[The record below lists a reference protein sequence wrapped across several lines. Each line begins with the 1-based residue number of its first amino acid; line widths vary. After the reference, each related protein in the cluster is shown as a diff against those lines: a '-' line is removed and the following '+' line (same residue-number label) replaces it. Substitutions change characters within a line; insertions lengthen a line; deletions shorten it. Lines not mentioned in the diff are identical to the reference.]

1 MPHLFDLSLEFLE
14 SVSQAGKS
22 AETLLLAYIYK
33 TLKMLGV
40 APEISCCVNCG
51 KKPEDFGE
59 NSGFKSFSVTS
70 GGIICSDCA
79 KEEKTSGNAL
89 IYKPSFDIITVFVY
103 FDSKPL
109 KTFEKIDLKP
119 EVLKQVRT
127 ILAEYID
134 RYLGTDV
141 LSRSIGPEV

>member
-1 MPHLFDLSLEFLE
+1 M
-14 SVSQAGKS
+14 
-22 AETLLLAYIYK
+22 
-33 TLKMLGV
+33 
-40 APEISCCVNCG
+40 
-51 KKPEDFGE
+51 
-59 NSGFKSFSVTS
+59 
-70 GGIICSDCA
+70 
-79 KEEKTSGNAL
+79 

-119 EVLKQVRT
+119 EVLTEVRT

-141 LSRSIGPEV
+141 LRQSIGPEV